1 MHLGGFKMLQTL
13 KTKIVQEMKIAMRAK
28 DKIRLGTI
36 RLILSDIKRIE
47 VDERIELDDTRVIV
61 VLDRMVKQ
69 RKDSATQYTNADRQE
84 LADQELNEI
93 KVIQEFLP
101 EALSESEILTI
112 VSEAIRTIDATSMK
126 DMGAIMGIIKPKI
139 QGRADAGEVSK
150 IIKTK
155 LK

>member
-1 MHLGGFKMLQTL
+1 MLQTL

-47 VDERIELDDTRVIV
+47 VDERIELDDTRILV
-61 VLDRMVKQ
+61 VLDKMVKQ

-150 IIKTK
+150 MIKTK

>member
-1 MHLGGFKMLQTL
+1 MLQTL
-13 KTKIVQEMKIAMRAK
+13 KIKIVQEMKIAMRAK

-47 VDERIELDDTRVIV
+47 VDERIELDDTRVLV
-61 VLDRMVKQ
+61 VLDKMVKQ
-69 RKDSATQYTNADRQE
+69 RKDSATQYTNANRQE

>member
-1 MHLGGFKMLQTL
+1 MLQTL

-47 VDERIELDDTRVIV
+47 VDERIDLDDTRVLV
-61 VLDRMVKQ
+61 VLDKMVKQ

-101 EALSESEILTI
+101 EALSESEILTL
-112 VSEAIRTIDATSMK
+112 VSEAIRTTDATSMK

-150 IIKTK
+150 MIKTK

>member
-1 MHLGGFKMLQTL
+1 MLQTL

-47 VDERIELDDTRVIV
+47 VDERIELDDTRVLV
-61 VLDRMVKQ
+61 VLDKMVKQ
-69 RKDSATQYTNADRQE
+69 RKDSATQYTNANRQE

-150 IIKTK
+150 MIKTK

>member
-1 MHLGGFKMLQTL
+1 MLQTL

-47 VDERIELDDTRVIV
+47 VDERIDLDDTRVLV
-61 VLDRMVKQ
+61 VLDKMVKQ

>member
-1 MHLGGFKMLQTL
+1 MLQTL

>member
-1 MHLGGFKMLQTL
+1 MLQTL

-69 RKDSATQYTNADRQE
+69 RKDSATQYTNANRQE

-150 IIKTK
+150 MIKTK

>member
-1 MHLGGFKMLQTL
+1 MLQTL
-13 KTKIVQEMKIAMRAK
+13 KIKIVQEMKIAMRAK

-69 RKDSATQYTNADRQE
+69 RKDSATQYTNANRQE

>member
-1 MHLGGFKMLQTL
+1 MLQTL
-13 KTKIVQEMKIAMRAK
+13 KIKIVQEMKIAMRAK

-47 VDERIELDDTRVIV
+47 VDERIELDDTRVLVI
-61 VLDRMVKQ
+61 LDRMVKQ

-112 VSEAIRTIDATSMK
+112 VSEAIRTTDATSMK

-150 IIKTK
+150 MIKTK

>member
-1 MHLGGFKMLQTL
+1 MLQTL

-150 IIKTK
+150 MIKTK

>member
-1 MHLGGFKMLQTL
+1 
-13 KTKIVQEMKIAMRAK
+13 MKIAMRAK

>member
-47 VDERIELDDTRVIV
+47 VDERIDLDDTRVLV
-61 VLDRMVKQ
+61 VLDKMVKQ

-112 VSEAIRTIDATSMK
+112 VSEAIRTTDATSMK

-150 IIKTK
+150 MIKTK

>member
-1 MHLGGFKMLQTL
+1 MLQTL
-13 KTKIVQEMKIAMRAK
+13 KIKIVQEMKIAMRAK

-47 VDERIELDDTRVIV
+47 VDERIELDDTRVLV
-61 VLDRMVKQ
+61 VLDKMVKQ

-150 IIKTK
+150 MIKTK

>member
-1 MHLGGFKMLQTL
+1 MLQTL

-47 VDERIELDDTRVIV
+47 VDERIDLDDTRVLV
-61 VLDRMVKQ
+61 VLDKMVKQ

-150 IIKTK
+150 MIKTK

>member
-1 MHLGGFKMLQTL
+1 MLQTL
-13 KTKIVQEMKIAMRAK
+13 KIKIVQEMKIAMRAK

-150 IIKTK
+150 MIKTK

>member
-1 MHLGGFKMLQTL
+1 MLQTL
-13 KTKIVQEMKIAMRAK
+13 KIKIVQEMKIAMRAK

>member
-1 MHLGGFKMLQTL
+1 MLQTL

-47 VDERIELDDTRVIV
+47 VDERIELDDTRVLV

-150 IIKTK
+150 MIKTK

>member
-1 MHLGGFKMLQTL
+1 
-13 KTKIVQEMKIAMRAK
+13 MKIAMRAK

-47 VDERIELDDTRVIV
+47 VDERIELDDTRILV
-61 VLDRMVKQ
+61 VLDKMVKQ

>member
-1 MHLGGFKMLQTL
+1 MLQTL
-13 KTKIVQEMKIAMRAK
+13 KIKIVQEMKIAMRAK

-47 VDERIELDDTRVIV
+47 VDERIELDDTRVLV
-61 VLDRMVKQ
+61 VLDKMVKQ
-69 RKDSATQYTNADRQE
+69 RKDSATQYTNANRQE

-126 DMGAIMGIIKPKI
+126 DMGKVMGALKLKHSDTIDFSKVSSIIK
-139 QGRADAGEVSK
+139 E
-150 IIKTK
+150 
-155 LK
+155 LLN

>member
-1 MHLGGFKMLQTL
+1 
-13 KTKIVQEMKIAMRAK
+13 MKIAMRAK
-28 DKIRLGTI
+28 DKIRLGAI

-47 VDERIELDDTRVIV
+47 VDERIELDDTRVLV
-61 VLDRMVKQ
+61 VLDKMVKQ
-69 RKDSATQYTNADRQE
+69 RKDSATQYANADRQE
-84 LADQELNEI
+84 LADLELDEI
-93 KVIQEFLP
+93 EVIQEFLP

-112 VSEAIRTIDATSMK
+112 VSEAIQTIGATSMK